1 MMYRTQIQLTTE
13 QAQSLKQMAARED
26 KSVAELIRMSVDAML
41 RSNGIRNPDELRRK
55 AIAAAGKLH
64 GGPQDLAA
72 AHNRYLAEAIEQ

>member
-13 QAQSLKQMAARED
+13 QAQSLKQLAVREG
-26 KSVAELIRMSVDAML
+26 KSVAELIRVSVDAML
-41 RSNGIRNPDELRRK
+41 RSNGVRDPGDQRRK

-72 AHNRYLAEAIEQ
+72 EHDRYLAEALEQ